1 MNEPAIRTEE
11 QIISLFP
18 DRETLICRGWVLKR
32 MEGQLL
38 VYPLYYKSS
47 EGDIP
52 ANTRRCEESSGQ
64 CGAGCVF
71 RIVEHT
77 NYHLSSIL
85 TDNGYGPEKCGAVG
99 ECSLTGDAGKLC
111 MKEKVQGELFLKN
124 RNGGTEY
131 VMAGETAIGIKR
143 QGLLFLPDG
152 NLPDTGLEDILRFA
166 AANGIVRILAD
177 IPGGEE
183 ELPEQYGR
191 LGFCRA
197 YLYRCYQ
204 KNQEAIMGI
213 TLGKQMPEVVGADV
227 YDRTGNGHLG
237 IIEFPVPVL
246 KGNVEVIKSIR
257 EKLYEPEFSDLTV
270 VDFSDLAQGCK
281 TYDEFIEKMKDVSET
296 KLNYFGIAICGAKK
310 KVNKLTG
317 SMALLR

>member
-1 MNEPAIRTEE
+1 MGTVNEPAIRTEE

-18 DRETLICRGWVLKR
+18 DRETLICWGWVLKR
-32 MEGQLL
+32 MERQLL
-38 VYPLYYKSS
+38 VYPLYYKFS

-52 ANTRRCEESSGQ
+52 ENILLSKGGLKVDLQNEKCVMVIDENLPLGIIANT
-64 CGAGCVF
+64 A
-71 RIVEHT
+71 
-77 NYHLSSIL
+77 
-85 TDNGYGPEKCGAVG
+85 
-99 ECSLTGDAGKLC
+99 
-111 MKEKVQGELFLKN
+111 
-124 RNGGTEY
+124 
-131 VMAGETAIGIKR
+131 
-143 QGLLFLPDG
+143 
-152 NLPDTGLEDILRFA
+152 
-166 AANGIVRILAD
+166 
-177 IPGGEE
+177 
-183 ELPEQYGR
+183 
-191 LGFCRA
+191 
-197 YLYRCYQ
+197 
-204 KNQEAIMGI
+204 AIMGI

-237 IIEFPVPVL
+237 IIEFPVPIL

-296 KLNYFGIAICGAKK
+296 ELNYFGIAICGAKK